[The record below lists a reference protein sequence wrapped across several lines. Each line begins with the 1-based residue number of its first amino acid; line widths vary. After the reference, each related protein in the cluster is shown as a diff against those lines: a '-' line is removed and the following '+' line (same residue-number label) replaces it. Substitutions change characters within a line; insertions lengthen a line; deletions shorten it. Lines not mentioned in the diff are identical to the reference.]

1 MNFKNQITKYN
12 SKNQSF
18 TTAKLLGGTLI
29 CVIPIDGKIIIVSDK
44 RSINQ
49 NTGEIIRNDIEK
61 TIQINPNSVIS
72 IIGTISIDYGPGAP
86 FPAYDV
92 VTEVKK
98 IFQNKKNN
106 LDHNDSTS
114 VKLEIQQSLQRYLSN
129 FSSQY
134 WPKFENK
141 PLFQIILFEN
151 NQFLQMTIFEVY
163 CNTTNGIIVS
173 YKGVDIKSSYLM
185 AIGNTAVLN
194 NSKNIHELNNLIS
207 NETFIKITN
216 PNYQGFISEQEAI
229 TIAKLT
235 IRQSAQ
241 YWNQVQGN
249 LNDISTNLDVI
260 VISCTEGITFKQK
273 NTEN

>member
-1 MNFKNQITKYN
+1 
-12 SKNQSF
+12 
-18 TTAKLLGGTLI
+18 
-29 CVIPIDGKIIIVSDK
+29 
-44 RSINQ
+44 
-49 NTGEIIRNDIEK
+49 
-61 TIQINPNSVIS
+61 
-72 IIGTISIDYGPGAP
+72 
-86 FPAYDV
+86 
-92 VTEVKK
+92 
-98 IFQNKKNN
+98 
-106 LDHNDSTS
+106 
-114 VKLEIQQSLQRYLSN
+114 
-129 FSSQY
+129 
-134 WPKFENK
+134 
-141 PLFQIILFEN
+141 
-151 NQFLQMTIFEVY
+151 MTFFEVY

-260 VISCTEGITFKQK
+260 VISCTEGITFKEKILKLIQIYFYNIFFYSMYLCKVRDFAELQK
-273 NTEN
+273 IKILSLLKGLLLLKNFNYI